1 MIEEQATIEAEQA
14 VLGSVLVDN
23 QLMDMCWL
31 TADHFSK
38 AAHKVIFSGFEA
50 LNLKELPI
58 DPVTLAKELGDKLH
72 QTGGIG
78 YLAELVNG
86 IATTANFEFY
96 ERILNDARKLREAR
110 NKANQFVSAP
120 STEGIE
126 ELAKSLDEIVDTRPI
141 DDEMT
146 DRESMMKIYDS
157 LFEKRGDISGVPTGI
172 TDLDRMTSGL
182 QDDDLI
188 IVAGRPSM
196 GKTAFALNIA
206 KSAAADDVVVDLFSL
221 EMPKTKIQQ
230 RLLSA
235 IGNIDA
241 GKWRNPERFMNA
253 GDVESVIKGMGIYE
267 QWSLAIHD
275 RPSQTIASMRATIRK
290 SIKKHPDKKH
300 LAIIDYLSFIKIT
313 GKYER
318 RDLAI
323 GAVTGGLKQL
333 ARRYHLP
340 IILLAQLSRGVESR
354 QDKRP
359 MLSDLRESGNI
370 EQDADLIL
378 FLYRDDYYNRESDK
392 QNIVEI
398 IMGKQRN
405 GPVGTVEAAF
415 IKEYAKFVNID
426 RKAVAA
432 HAQQAR
438 PNDDD

>member
-1 MIEEQATIEAEQA
+1 MSEDRSVIEAEQA
-14 VLGSVLVDN
+14 VLGSILFDN
-23 QLMDMCWL
+23 QLMDQCWL
-31 TADHFSK
+31 TQDHFSIATHK
-38 AAHKVIFSGFEA
+38 AIFLGFET
-50 LNLKELPI
+50 LNLKESPI
-58 DPVTLAKELGDKLH
+58 DPVTLSRQLGDQL
-72 QTGGIG
+72 QQIGGID
-78 YLAELVNG
+78 YIAQLVNG

-110 NKANQFVSAP
+110 AKANRFVNNP

-126 ELAKSLDEIVDTRPI
+126 ELAKSLDEITDQQVM
-141 DDEMT
+141 DDELS
-146 DRESMMKIYDS
+146 DRESMMNIYDS
-157 LFEKRGDISGVPTGI
+157 LFEKRGDISGVTTGI
-172 TDLDRMTSGL
+172 TDLDSMTSGL
-182 QDDDLI
+182 QNDDLI

-196 GKTAFALNIA
+196 GKTAFVLNVA
-206 KSAAADDVVVDLFSL
+206 KSAAAADVVVDLFSL

-241 GKWRNPERFMNA
+241 GKWRNPERYMNA
-253 GDVESVIKGMGIYE
+253 GDVESVIQSMGIYE
-267 QWSLAIHD
+267 HWTLSIHD
-275 RPSQTIASMRATIRK
+275 RPAQTVASIRATIRK
-290 SIKKHPDKKH
+290 SLKKHPDKKH
-300 LAIIDYLSFIKIT
+300 LVVIDYLSFIKIT

-323 GAVTGGLKQL
+323 GAVTSGLKQL

-340 IILLAQLSRGVESR
+340 IILVCQLSRGVEAR

-378 FLYRDDYYNRESDK
+378 FLYRDDYYNRESEK

-398 IMGKQRN
+398 IIGKQRN

-415 IKEYAKFVNID
+415 IKEYAKFVNLD

-432 HAQQAR
+432 YAQ
-438 PNDDD
+438 

>member
-14 VLGSVLVDN
+14 VLGSILYDN

-38 AAHKVIFSGFEA
+38 AAHKVIFTGFEA
-50 LNLKELPI
+50 LNLKEAPI
-58 DPVTLAKELGDKLH
+58 DPVTLAKELGNKLH

-86 IATTANFEFY
+86 IATTSNFEFY

-110 NKANQFVSAP
+110 AKANRFVNDP

-126 ELAKSLDEIVDTRPI
+126 ELAKSLDEIADARPI

-157 LFEKRGDISGVPTGI
+157 LFEKRGDISGVTTGI

-230 RLLSA
+230 RLLSV

-241 GKWRNPERFMNA
+241 GKWRNPERFMSER
-253 GDVESVIKGMGIYE
+253 DVESVIKGMGIYE
-267 QWSLAIHD
+267 RWSLAIHD
-275 RPSQTIASMRATIRK
+275 RPSQTIANIRATIRK
-290 SIKKHPDKKH
+290 SMKKHPDKKQ

-323 GAVTGGLKQL
+323 GAVTSGLKQL
-333 ARRYHLP
+333 ARR
-340 IILLAQLSRGVESR
+340 
-354 QDKRP
+354 
-359 MLSDLRESGNI
+359 
-370 EQDADLIL
+370 
-378 FLYRDDYYNRESDK
+378 
-392 QNIVEI
+392 
-398 IMGKQRN
+398 
-405 GPVGTVEAAF
+405 
-415 IKEYAKFVNID
+415 
-426 RKAVAA
+426 
-432 HAQQAR
+432 
-438 PNDDD
+438 

>member
-1 MIEEQATIEAEQA
+1 MSEDRSVIEAEQA
-14 VLGSVLVDN
+14 ILGSILFDN
-23 QLMDMCWL
+23 QLMDQCWL
-31 TADHFSK
+31 TQDHFSI
-38 AAHKVIFSGFEA
+38 AAHKAIFSGFET
-50 LNLKELPI
+50 LNLKESPI
-58 DPVTLAKELGDKLH
+58 DPVTLSRQLGDQL
-72 QTGGIG
+72 QQIGGID
-78 YLAELVNG
+78 YIAQLVNG

-110 NKANQFVSAP
+110 AKANRFVNNP

-126 ELAKSLDEIVDTRPI
+126 ELAKSLDEITDQQVM
-141 DDEMT
+141 DDELS
-146 DRESMMKIYDS
+146 DRKSMMNIYDS
-157 LFEKRGDISGVPTGI
+157 LFEKRGDISGVTTGI
-172 TDLDRMTSGL
+172 TDLDSMTSGL
-182 QDDDLI
+182 QNDDLI

-196 GKTAFALNIA
+196 GKTAFVLNVA
-206 KSAAADDVVVDLFSL
+206 KSAAAADVVVDLFSL

-241 GKWRNPERFMNA
+241 GKWRNPERYMNA
-253 GDVESVIKGMGIYE
+253 GDVESVIQSMGIYE
-267 QWSLAIHD
+267 HWTLSIHD
-275 RPSQTIASMRATIRK
+275 RPAQTVASIRATIRK
-290 SIKKHPDKKH
+290 SLKKHPDKKH
-300 LAIIDYLSFIKIT
+300 LVVIDYLSFIKIT

-323 GAVTGGLKQL
+323 GAVTSGLKQL

-340 IILLAQLSRGVESR
+340 IILVCQLSRGVEAR

-378 FLYRDDYYNRESDK
+378 FLYRDDYYNRESEK

-398 IMGKQRN
+398 IIGKQRN

-415 IKEYAKFVNID
+415 IKEYAKFVNLD

-432 HAQQAR
+432 YAQ
-438 PNDDD
+438 

>member
-1 MIEEQATIEAEQA
+1 MSEDQAVLEAEQA
-14 VLGSVLVDN
+14 ILGSVLFDN
-23 QLMDMCWL
+23 QLMDLCWL
-31 TADHFSK
+31 TQDHFSK
-38 AAHKVIFSGFEA
+38 MAHKVIFSGFEA
-50 LNLKELPI
+50 LNLKESPI
-58 DPVTLAKELGDKLH
+58 DPVTLSRELGDKL
-72 QTGGIG
+72 QLIGGIG
-78 YLAELVNG
+78 YLSDLVNG
-86 IATTANFEFY
+86 VATTANFEFY

-110 NKANQFVSAP
+110 FKANQFVNNP

-126 ELAKSLDEIVDTRPI
+126 ELAKSLDEITDHQQVD
-141 DDEMT
+141 DDMT

-157 LFEKRGDISGVPTGI
+157 LFEKRGDISGVTTGI
-172 TDLDRMTSGL
+172 NDLDRMTSGL

-196 GKTAFALNIA
+196 GKTAFVLNVV
-206 KSAAADDVVVDLFSL
+206 KSAAADDVIVDLFSL
-221 EMPKTKIQQ
+221 EMPKMKIQQ
-230 RLLSA
+230 RLLSS

-241 GKWRNPERFMNA
+241 GKWRNPERYMNA
-253 GDVESVIKGMGIYE
+253 DDVESVIQSMGIYE
-267 QWSLAIHD
+267 HWLLSIHD
-275 RPSQTIASMRATIRK
+275 RPSQTVASIRASIRK
-290 SIKKHPDKKH
+290 SLKKHPDKKH
-300 LAIIDYLSFIKIT
+300 LVVIDYLSFIKIT

-340 IILLAQLSRGVESR
+340 IILVCQLSRSVESR

-378 FLYRDDYYNRESDK
+378 FLYRDDYYNRESEK

-398 IMGKQRN
+398 IIGKQRN
-405 GPVGTVEAAF
+405 GPVGTIEAAF
-415 IKEYAKFVNID
+415 IKEYAKFLNLE

-438 PNDDD
+438 PRYDD